1 VTQTKSRTSRT
12 WVVVELSPESD
23 GRTQVRVTH
32 VRVTHLGF
40 GSEPHWQETK
50 AYFESAWAYVLDQM
64 AKNLAHRG

>member
-23 GRTQVRVTH
+23 GRTL